1 MKRTKRLLTA
11 LITAALLVS
20 IIPAA
25 YAADP
30 DEEWGTVNHVYHPST
45 PAETYTHVYNDVSSN
60 AWYYDAVMTLTE
72 GGMLAG
78 YGNGKFGPNDSLTR
92 GQVTIIRTRLIGNE
106 LPKDYLNWG
115 NGYKPYA
122 DTATAS
128 RAFAAIA
135 LMDMINNSGGTKLLT
150 EYETALIKDAGYGLA
165 YEISSDGV
173 LACMW
178 GAVYDNWR
186 AGLDA
191 GKNINYRGSIDDFP
205 DANEIHNWI
214 NENWELMRN
223 VLYLSGYTK
232 DEVITECENL
242 LLCAYNL
249 GMVSG
254 VDSKGTFDPY
264 GALTRGQVSQMLWNM
279 GWTYAGVIDYMHG

>member
-1 MKRTKRLLTA
+1 MRKTKRLLIA
-11 LITAALLVS
+11 LMAAALLVS

-45 PAETYTHVYNDVSSN
+45 PAETYTHTYDDVSSN

-135 LMDMINNSGGTKLLT
+135 LMDMINNSGGTKPLT
-150 EYETALIKDAGYGLA
+150 EYETALVKDAGYGL
-165 YEISSDGV
+165 YYSISSSGRF
-173 LACMW
+173 ASMW

>member
-1 MKRTKRLLTA
+1 MRKTKRLLIA
-11 LITAALLVS
+11 LMAAALLVS

-45 PAETYTHVYNDVSSN
+45 NAETYTHTYDDVSSN

-135 LMDMINNSGGTKLLT
+135 LMDMINNSGGTKPLT
-150 EYETALIKDAGYGLA
+150 EYETALVKDAGYGL
-165 YEISSDGV
+165 YYSISSSGRF
-173 LACMW
+173 ASMW

>member
-45 PAETYTHVYNDVSSN
+45 NAETYTHTYDDVSPN

-78 YGNGKFGPNDSLTR
+78 YGNGKFGPDDSLTR

-135 LMDMINNSGGTKLLT
+135 LMDMINNSGGTKFLT
-150 EYETALIKDAGYGLA
+150 EYETSLVKDAGGLC
-165 YEISSDGV
+165 YDISTSGRF
-173 LACMW
+173 ASMW

-191 GKNINYRGSIDDFP
+191 GKNINYRGSINDFP

-254 VDSKGTFDPY
+254 VDDKGTFDPY
-264 GALTRGQVSQMLWNM
+264 GNLTRAQVSQMLWNM

>member
-1 MKRTKRLLTA
+1 MKRTKRLL
-11 LITAALLVS
+11 IALLSAVMLAS
-20 IIPAA
+20 TVPAA
-25 YAADP
+25 YGM
-30 DEEWGTVNHVYHPST
+30 EEDWGHVNHVYYPST
-45 PAETYTHVYNDVSSN
+45 PAETYSQTYYDVSSN
-60 AWYYDAVMTLTE
+60 AWYYDAVMTVTE
-72 GGMLAG
+72 GGLLAG

-128 RAFAAIA
+128 RTFAAIA
-135 LMDMINNSGGTKLLT
+135 LMDMINNSGGTKPLT
-150 EYETALIKDAGYGLA
+150 EYETSLVKDAGGL
-165 YEISSDGV
+165 YYSISSSGRF
-173 LACMW
+173 ASMW

-264 GALTRGQVSQMLWNM
+264 GALTRAQVSQMLFSL

>member
-1 MKRTKRLLTA
+1 MRKTKRLLIA
-11 LITAALLVS
+11 LMAAALLVS

-45 PAETYTHVYNDVSSN
+45 PAETYTHTYDDVSSN

-135 LMDMINNSGGTKLLT
+135 LMDMINNSGGTKPLT
-150 EYETALIKDAGYGLA
+150 EYETALVKDAGYGL
-165 YEISSDGV
+165 YYSISSSGRF
-173 LACMW
+173 ASMW

-254 VDSKGTFDPY
+254 VDSKGTLDPY

>member
-11 LITAALLVS
+11 LITVALLVS

-25 YAADP
+25 YAADL
-30 DEEWGTVNHVYHPST
+30 DEDWGKVNHVYHPST
-45 PAETYTHVYNDVSSN
+45 NAETYTHTYDDVSSN

-92 GQVTIIRTRLIGNE
+92 GQVTIIQTRLIGNE

-135 LMDMINNSGGTKLLT
+135 LMDMINNKGGTKPLT
-150 EYETALIKDAGYGLA
+150 EYETFLVKDAGGL
-165 YEISSDGV
+165 YYSISSSGRF
-173 LACMW
+173 ASMW

-205 DANEIHNWI
+205 DANKIHNWI

-264 GALTRGQVSQMLWNM
+264 GALTRAQVSQMLWNM

>member
-30 DEEWGTVNHVYHPST
+30 DEEWGKVNHVYHPNT
-45 PAETYTHVYNDVSSN
+45 PAETYTHTYDDVSSN

-135 LMDMINNSGGTKLLT
+135 LMDMINNSGGTKPLT
-150 EYETALIKDAGYGLA
+150 EYETALVKDAGYGL
-165 YEISSDGV
+165 YYSISSSGRF
-173 LACMW
+173 ASMW

>member
-45 PAETYTHVYNDVSSN
+45 NAETYTHTYDDVSSN

-135 LMDMINNSGGTKLLT
+135 LMDMINNSGGTKPLT
-150 EYETALIKDAGYGLA
+150 EYETSLVKDASGL
-165 YEISSDGV
+165 YYSISSSGRF
-173 LACMW
+173 ASMW

-191 GKNINYRGSIDDFP
+191 GKNINYRGSINDFP

-254 VDSKGTFDPY
+254 VDSKGTLDPY

>member
-45 PAETYTHVYNDVSSN
+45 NAETYTHTYDDVSSN

-135 LMDMINNSGGTKLLT
+135 LMDMINNSGGTKFLT
-150 EYETALIKDAGYGLA
+150 EYETALAKDAGYGLC
-165 YEISSDGV
+165 YDISSSGRF
-173 LACMW
+173 ASMW